1 MSRKHGKDEAMEREQ
16 SIDETADENAAVN
29 GGSGTDGSASGDP
42 AELEALRAERDSW
55 KERADVA
62 LRTAA
67 EADTARRRA
76 RQEIEE
82 ARKYAS
88 EKLIADLLPVVDNFT
103 RALEAVEQNPSV
115 EALKEGVEATH
126 RQLIDALQRVGLSR
140 IEAVGQPFDPNFHEA
155 IMQVAPTDG
164 QDANQVVEELRA
176 GYKLHDRVVRPS
188 LVKVTSG

>member
-1 MSRKHGKDEAMEREQ
+1 MSRKQGNDEAMERDQ
-16 SIDETADENAAVN
+16 TIDGTAEDTAAVD
-29 GGSGTDGSASGDP
+29 GGSTAENSGAGDQ
-42 AELEALRAERDSW
+42 AELEALRAERDMW
-55 KERADVA
+55 KERADMA

-67 EADTARRRA
+67 ETDNARRRA
-76 RQEIEE
+76 RQEIED

-103 RALEAVEQNPSV
+103 RALEAAEQNPSV

-126 RQLIDALQRVGLSR
+126 RQLLDALQRVGLTR
-140 IEAVGQPFDPNFHEA
+140 IEAVGQPFDPNVHEA
-155 IMQVAPTDG
+155 IMQMAPADG
-164 QDANQVVEELRA
+164 QEANQVVEELRA

>member
-1 MSRKHGKDEAMEREQ
+1 MSRKHGKDETMEREQ
-16 SIDETADENAAVN
+16 SIDGTAEETAAAD
-29 GGSGTDGSASGDP
+29 GGSTPENGATGDQ
-42 AELEALRAERDSW
+42 AELEALRAERDTW

-67 EADTARRRA
+67 EADNARRRA

-88 EKLIADLLPVVDNFT
+88 EKLITDLLPVVDNFT
-103 RALEAVEQNPSV
+103 RALEAAEQNPSV

-126 RQLIDALQRVGLSR
+126 RQLLDALQRVGLSR
-140 IEAVGQPFDPNFHEA
+140 IEAVGQPFDPNVHEA
-155 IMQVAPTDG
+155 IMQVAPADG
-164 QDANQVVEELRA
+164 QEANQVVEELRA